1 MGNVLTQL
9 GDISVEHFLA
19 EYWQQKPL
27 LIRQALPGF
36 ESPISP
42 DELAGLSL
50 EDEVESRI
58 ILENHQGAPWQ
69 LRKGPFDEQ
78 TYQQLPDTNWTL
90 LVQALDLFVP
100 ELKHLRQQFQF
111 LPDWRLDDIMAS
123 FAVDGGSVGPHYDHY
138 DVFLLQGYG
147 KRHWQVGQTCNEHSQ
162 RLDGTPLNILQEF
175 QCLDSYVLEPGD
187 ILYLPPRVAHWGIA
201 QGDCITYSVGF
212 RAPSQ
217 AQLLDEHFQSLAE
230 GFSEFQRYED
240 PKIKQREHSHELLP
254 EDIAR
259 VRHILEEHLNNAD
272 SNIIHWLG
280 RLLSETKYSDDGE
293 AHDRFSEMPTQLLK
307 ADDARCLFFR
317 ENDQQT
323 LLFINGEQRECPLA
337 LAIEIC
343 ESDWIDSEHAI
354 TQFNNA
360 EDGIEFVQ
368 WLLCSGAYFEDEDSL
383 PEE

>member
-1 MGNVLTQL
+1 MSNALTQL
-9 GDISVEHFLA
+9 GDISVEQFLA

-36 ESPISP
+36 ESPLSP

-69 LRKGPFDEQ
+69 LRKGPFDDS
-78 TYQQLPDTNWTL
+78 TYQELPESNWTL
-90 LVQALDLFVP
+90 LVQALDLFIP
-100 ELKHLRQQFQF
+100 ELSELRQQFQF

-147 KRHWQVGQTCNEHSQ
+147 KRHWQIGQSCNENSRQ
-162 RLDGTPLNILQEF
+162 LDGTPLNILQDF
-175 QCLDSYVLEPGD
+175 ACLESHVLEPGD
-187 ILYLPPRVAHWGIA
+187 ILYLPPKVAHWGIA

-217 AQLLDEHFQSLAE
+217 TQLLEEHFQSLTE
-230 GFSEFQRYED
+230 SISEFQRYED
-240 PKIKQREHSHELLP
+240 PGIKQRQHSHELLP

-259 VRHILEEHLNNAD
+259 VRQLLESQLKSSD
-272 SNIIHWLG
+272 SNIIDWLG
-280 RLLSETKYSDDGE
+280 RLLSEAKYPDNIEQKGE
-293 AHDRFSEMPTQLLK
+293 FSEIPAQLLK
-307 ADDARCLFFR
+307 ASDARCLFFR
-317 ENDQQT
+317 RSNEQAQ
-323 LLFINGEQRECPLA
+323 LFINGELRECPLA

-343 ESDWIDSEHAI
+343 ESEFIDSEHVVS
-354 TQFNNA
+354 QFDHT
-360 EDGIEFVQ
+360 ERGTEFLQ
-368 WLLCSGAYFEDEDSL
+368 WLMHCGAYFEPEDEED
-383 PEE
+383 